1 MKRITQ
7 ARLERGWSQSELARR
22 ANLNQATVNQVERGR
37 LLPYG
42 GQLEKLARA
51 LDIPVSNK
59 GALLEE
65 VPHE

>member
-7 ARLERGWSQSELARR
+7 LRQEVGLSQSALARR

-37 LLPYG
+37 LLPYD
-42 GQLEKLARA
+42 GQLAKLARA
-51 LDIPVSNK
+51 LEVPDADK
-59 GALLEE
+59 ETLLQE